1 MVGCL
6 TLTLLVG
13 CSATEKPVEQVK
25 QVKNTITAKLA
36 TEEKMVE
43 IDGQT
48 IYFKKIGN
56 EKPPLLMIH
65 GFGGSSDGFQKIYSD
80 LAKDHTIISVDALG
94 FGRSS
99 KPMDFYYSFPTHA
112 NLYYKLMKN

>member
-1 MVGCL
+1 M
-6 TLTLLVG
+6 
-13 CSATEKPVEQVK
+13 
-25 QVKNTITAKLA
+25 I
-36 TEEKMVE
+36 E

-48 IYFKKIGN
+48 IYFKRLVMKTTFTYDPWIW
-56 EKPPLLMIH
+56 
-65 GFGGSSDGFQKIYSD
+65 GSSDGFQKIYSD
-80 LAKDHTIISVDALG
+80 LAKNHTIISVDALG